1 MTTRWMPACLF
12 CACVVASS
20 AAQVPPATPPGS
32 IIAHSAAATRVFLG
46 SPSLAILPDGT
57 YVASH
62 DMFGP
67 AALPD
72 EVRVFASRDKGQ
84 TWEKLSVVTG
94 QYWSSLFVVDGALYL
109 MGTDRSMGTPVIRRS
124 TDGGATWTT
133 PSDPLTGRFDVS
145 GRYIT
150 APVPVLIER
159 DRVWRAFEVIDG
171 GDLRS
176 LVLSAPV
183 DGDLLDTRNWRATKP
198 LPSDHAWLDG
208 NFLTWEEGSVVAT
221 AEREPA
227 VVLRVNTKHGP
238 EKVALVHMLA
248 DGRSLSFDPAHD
260 FIDFPGGGKK
270 FTVRFD
276 ARSGRY
282 WSLANAVPNA
292 DGGANLERV
301 RNTLALTSS
310 PDLRHW
316 SVERVLLQSA
326 DAQRHGF
333 QYADWQFDG
342 DDIVAVVRMAF
353 DDGEGGAHSQHDS
366 NYVTF
371 VRVRDFRHAAADKR
385 DGAKPD

>member
-1 MTTRWMPACLF
+1 MTTRWMLACLF

-20 AAQVPPATPPGS
+20 AAQVPPAAPPGS

-109 MGTDRSMGTPVIRRS
+109 MGTDRSMGMPVIRRS

-159 DRVWRAFEVIDG
+159 GRVWRAFEVIDG

-176 LVLSAPV
+176 LVLSAPS
-183 DGDLLDTRNWRATKP
+183 TAICSTRATGARRSRCRP
-198 LPSDHAWLDG
+198 IMH
-208 NFLTWEEGSVVAT
+208 GSTAT
-221 AEREPA
+221 
-227 VVLRVNTKHGP
+227 
-238 EKVALVHMLA
+238 
-248 DGRSLSFDPAHD
+248 S
-260 FIDFPGGGKK
+260 
-270 FTVRFD
+270 
-276 ARSGRY
+276 
-282 WSLANAVPNA
+282 
-292 DGGANLERV
+292 
-301 RNTLALTSS
+301 
-310 PDLRHW
+310 
-316 SVERVLLQSA
+316 
-326 DAQRHGF
+326 
-333 QYADWQFDG
+333 
-342 DDIVAVVRMAF
+342 
-353 DDGEGGAHSQHDS
+353 
-366 NYVTF
+366 
-371 VRVRDFRHAAADKR
+371 
-385 DGAKPD
+385 

>member
-1 MTTRWMPACLF
+1 MSIHGMLACLF
-12 CACVVASS
+12 CASVVASS
-20 AAQVPPATPPGS
+20 APQVPPAAPPGRV
-32 IIAHSAAATRVFLG
+32 IAHSAAATHVFLG

-67 AALPD
+67 SALPD
-72 EVRVFASRDKGQ
+72 EVHVFASHDSGQ
-84 TWEKLSVVTG
+84 TWEKLSVVAG
-94 QYWSSLFVVDGALYL
+94 QYWSSLFVVGGALYL

-133 PSDPLTGRFDVS
+133 PNDVQSGRFALN

-150 APVPVLIER
+150 GAVPVLVDR
-159 DRVWRAFEVIDG
+159 GRVWRAFEVIDG

-176 LVLSAPV
+176 LVLSAPA
-183 DGDLLDTRNWRATKP
+183 DGDLLDTRNWRTPKP
-198 LPSDHAWLDG
+198 LPSDHSWLNN
-208 NFLTWEEGSVVAT
+208 NFLTWEEGSVVST
-221 AEREPA
+221 GERDPA
-227 VVLRVNTKHGP
+227 IVLRVNTKHGP
-238 EKVALVHMLA
+238 EKAALVRVLA

-260 FIDFPGGGKK
+260 FVDFPGGGKK
-270 FTVRFD
+270 FTIRFD
-276 ARSGRY
+276 SRSGRY

-292 DGGANLERV
+292 DGSANLERV

-316 SVERVLLQSA
+316 SVERVLLQSV
-326 DAQRHGF
+326 DQQRHGF
-333 QYADWQFDG
+333 QYADWQFEG

-353 DDGEGGAHSQHDS
+353 DDSEGGARNQHDS

-371 VRVRDFRHAAADKR
+371 VRVRDFRHVEAAKRIEADSH
-385 DGAKPD
+385 

>member
-1 MTTRWMPACLF
+1 MTTRWMLAGLF

-20 AAQVPPATPPGS
+20 AAQVPPAAPPGS
-32 IIAHSAAATRVFLG
+32 VIAHSAAATRVFLG
-46 SPSLAILPDGT
+46 SPSLAILPDGA

-67 AALPD
+67 SALPD
-72 EVRVFASRDKGQ
+72 EVHVFASHDEGQ
-84 TWEKLSVVTG
+84 TWEKLSVVAG

-133 PSDPLTGRFDVS
+133 PSDAQTGRFALT

-150 APVPVLIER
+150 GPVPVLVER
-159 DRVWRAFEVIDG
+159 GRVWRAFEVIEG

-183 DGDLLDTRNWRATKP
+183 DRDLLDTRNWRATKP
-198 LPSDHAWLDG
+198 LPSDHSWLDN
-208 NFLTWEEGSVVAT
+208 NFLAWEEGSVVST
-221 AEREPA
+221 GERDPA
-227 VVLRVNTKHGP
+227 IVLRVNTKHGP
-238 EKVALVHMLA
+238 EMAALVHVRA
-248 DGRSLSFDPAHD
+248 DGRSLSFDPARD
-260 FIDFPGGGKK
+260 FVDFPGGGKK

-276 ARSGRY
+276 PRSERY

-292 DGGANLERV
+292 DGTANLERV

-316 SVERVLLQSA
+316 TVERVLLQSA
-326 DAQRHGF
+326 DRLRHGF
-333 QYADWQFDG
+333 QYADWQFEG

-353 DDGEGGAHSQHDS
+353 DDSEGGAQSQHDS

-371 VRVRDFRHAAADKR
+371 VRVRDFRHAASPKR
-385 DGAKPD
+385 AENGSR

>member
-1 MTTRWMPACLF
+1 M
-12 CACVVASS
+12 
-20 AAQVPPATPPGS
+20 
-32 IIAHSAAATRVFLG
+32 
-46 SPSLAILPDGT
+46 
-57 YVASH
+57 
-62 DMFGP
+62 
-67 AALPD
+67 
-72 EVRVFASRDKGQ
+72 
-84 TWEKLSVVTG
+84 
-94 QYWSSLFVVDGALYL
+94 
-109 MGTDRSMGTPVIRRS
+109 
-124 TDGGATWTT
+124 
-133 PSDPLTGRFDVS
+133 
-145 GRYIT
+145 
-150 APVPVLIER
+150 
-159 DRVWRAFEVIDG
+159 
-171 GDLRS
+171 
-176 LVLSAPV
+176 
-183 DGDLLDTRNWRATKP
+183 
-198 LPSDHAWLDG
+198 
-208 NFLTWEEGSVVAT
+208 
-221 AEREPA
+221 
-227 VVLRVNTKHGP
+227 LRVNTKHGP